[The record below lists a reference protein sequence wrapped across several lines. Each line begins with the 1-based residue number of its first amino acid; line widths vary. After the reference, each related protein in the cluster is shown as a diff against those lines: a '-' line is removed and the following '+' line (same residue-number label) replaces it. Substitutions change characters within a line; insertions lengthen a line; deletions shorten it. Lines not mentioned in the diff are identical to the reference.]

1 MPVRHFVFRP
11 VEINQCPVAV
21 VRLFPDGTEEAF
33 TRDLRWQPSD
43 RLARL
48 GGELPPTVFEVAP
61 GHAEQMVVDLIVRTR
76 EDRYEVPYGTGRNSY
91 AWFRHR
97 ADVLDL
103 DKACALMR
111 SSTTTEEFL
120 PDGTW
125 ARPSHTAEYTYF
137 QLEQWGN
144 PRSPVRVAIS
154 AAEEER
160 LTSQGLAK
168 QPEWFVVPA
177 HEARPRRA
185 ARELADGTTEVFTDE
200 LRWEP
205 YEWAGFR
212 RKVEYWRVMPVLAE
226 TVERVR
232 AARPVPFGYANHYSV
247 LFEDFVHAEDLL
259 LARDLLRRPNG
270 VPELEEEWSSG
281 DRWGRSFRLREM
293 IREHNWYDLEV
304 PVTEAEAEEY
314 VRVRNEWAWLRGRA
328 YGRLGN

>member
-1 MPVRHFVFRP
+1 MTLGEVFVSVRHFVFRP
-11 VEINQCPVAV
+11 EEINQCPDAV

-33 TRDLRWQPSD
+33 TSELEWRPSD

-48 GGELPPTVFEVAP
+48 GGELPPTVFEVSSD
-61 GHAEQMVVDLIVRTR
+61 HAEQMVVDLILATR
-76 EDRYEVPYGTGRNSY
+76 EKRYRLPYGTGRNFY
-91 AWFRHR
+91 AWFRRR
-97 ADVLDL
+97 ADVFDL

-111 SSTTTEEFL
+111 CTTVDEEFF

-125 ARPSHTAEYTYF
+125 AMPSHTAQYSYF
-137 QLEQWGN
+137 QLKQWGN
-144 PRSPVRVAIS
+144 PRSPVRVSIS
-154 AAEEER
+154 AEEEER
-160 LTSQGLAK
+160 LRSRGLAK

-177 HEARPRRA
+177 HEARPRRV
-185 ARELADGTTEVFTDE
+185 ARELADGTTEVFGDD

-232 AARPVPFGYANHYSV
+232 AARPVPFGYAHHYSV

-270 VPELEEEWSSG
+270 VPELEEEWTSG
-281 DRWGRSFRLREM
+281 DRWCRSFRLRET
-293 IREHNWYDLEV
+293 IRSTTGTTWRCRS
-304 PVTEAEAEEY
+304 PRRRPRSTCGCAT
-314 VRVRNEWAWLRGRA
+314 G
-328 YGRLGN
+328 GPS